1 MAGQTVEELL
11 RVERQEALE
20 HSETNATSTKRTD
33 DLAFEVVRVLGDG
46 SDVPVTSHDLLV
58 RGNEV
63 ADEEEDRH
71 ENVLSDGDDCGSAS
85 WISN

>member
-20 HSETNATSTKRTD
+20 HSETNATGTKRPD
-33 DLAFEVVRVLGDG
+33 DLTLEVVRVLGDG
-46 SDVPVTSHDLLV
+46 SDVPVTGHDLLV
-58 RGNEV
+58 GGDEV

-71 ENVLSDGDDCGSAS
+71 EDVLSNGDDCESA
-85 WISN
+85 I